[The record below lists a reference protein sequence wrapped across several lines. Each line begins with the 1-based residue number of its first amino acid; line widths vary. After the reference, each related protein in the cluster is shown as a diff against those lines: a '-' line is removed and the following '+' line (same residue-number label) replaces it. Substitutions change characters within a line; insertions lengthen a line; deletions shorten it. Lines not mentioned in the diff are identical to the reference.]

1 MKEGLISGWDTVHM
15 MFTIADETFA
25 ALRVAS
31 ELGRAMA
38 VPLTLIHI
46 RAIPYPLPL
55 EAPAGIS
62 PIETSEFMT
71 RVRSEDIEVRMRVYL
86 CRRVDPVIPMIFR
99 SHSLI
104 VIGGRRSWW
113 RTTSRRLRKSLE
125 AAGHFVVFV
134 NARDHKEACR
144 A

>member
-1 MKEGLISGWDTVHM
+1 
-15 MFTIADETFA
+15 
-25 ALRVAS
+25 
-31 ELGRAMA
+31 MA
-38 VPLTLIHI
+38 VPLTLIRI
-46 RAIPYPLPL
+46 RAVPYLLPL

-62 PIETSEFMT
+62 PNETREFMT

-113 RTTSRRLRKSLE
+113 GTPSKRLRTSLG

-134 NARDHKEACR
+134 DARAHEESCDA
-144 A
+144 

>member
-1 MKEGLISGWDTVHM
+1 
-15 MFTIADETFA
+15 MFTTADETFA
-25 ALRVAS
+25 ALRVAA

-104 VIGGRRSWW
+104 VIGGRRNWW
-113 RTTSRRLRKSLE
+113 RTPSKRLRKSLE

-134 NARDHKEACR
+134 DAHAHEERGDA
-144 A
+144 